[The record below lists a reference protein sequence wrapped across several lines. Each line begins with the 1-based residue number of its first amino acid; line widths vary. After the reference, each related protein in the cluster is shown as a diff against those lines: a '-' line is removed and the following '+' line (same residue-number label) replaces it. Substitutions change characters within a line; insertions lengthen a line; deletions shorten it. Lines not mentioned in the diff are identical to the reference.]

1 MKVGVMQPYLFPY
14 LGYYQ
19 LVNCVD
25 NFVLYDDVNY
35 IKGGYI
41 NRNTILSNGKKQ
53 RFTLPVMQASSNKK
67 IKDLLFTDS
76 TEKILR
82 SFEHAYS
89 KSSNFDTIYPL
100 IKKVIESKD
109 RSITK
114 VCKKSIS
121 IVFEYLEVDK
131 NLVNS
136 SNLKYNRDSAA
147 DQRLIEI
154 TRSFNANHYV
164 NSIGGKELYDTS
176 VFESNDIKLSFIKM
190 KDVSYPQ
197 AGNIFVPNLS
207 IIDVLM
213 WCSKEEVRSLFDE
226 YTLI

>member
-25 NFVLYDDVNY
+25 SFVLYDDVNY

-53 RFTLPVMQASSNKK
+53 RFTLPVMKASSNQK
-67 IKDLLFTDS
+67 IKNLLFTS
-76 TEKILR
+76 NTEKLLKSI
-82 SFEHAYS
+82 EHAYR
-89 KSSNFDTIYPL
+89 KSNNFDTVYFL
-100 IKKVIESKD
+100 IKKVVESSD
-109 RSITK
+109 RSISE
-114 VCKKSIS
+114 VCRKSIS
-121 IVFEYLEVDK
+121 MVFDYLEIDK
-131 NLVNS
+131 NLVKS
-136 SNLKYNRDSAA
+136 SFLKYDRDLPA

-154 TRSFNANHYV
+154 TRSFKANHYV
-164 NSIGGKELYDTS
+164 NSIGGKELYDKS
-176 VFESNDIKLSFIKM
+176 FFELNNIKLSFIKM
-190 KDVSYPQ
+190 NNISYLQ
-197 AGNIFVPNLS
+197 SGDIFVPNLS

-213 WCSKEEVRSLFDE
+213 WCTKEEVRNLFDE